1 VHIEPLDMSDPSQP
15 GHFLGGSL
23 LPAAM
28 PSVPPVSPTDPRLP
42 DGSVLDSGFTC
53 IMRGKMDRKILEAR
67 GREHL
72 LSLNNI

>member
-1 VHIEPLDMSDPSQP
+1 
-15 GHFLGGSL
+15 
-23 LPAAM
+23 M

-42 DGSVLDSGFTC
+42 DRSVLDSGFTC
-53 IMRGKMDRKILEAR
+53 IMRDEMDRKILEAR